1 MKDLKKQSEKKLKE
15 ALNPQQSALDSKGFP
30 VQENL
35 TRRMLF
41 DTAHAESMN
50 IADEDYKD
58 FRDALGEW
66 KWEVYSL
73 SMKPVTA
80 ELLKDY
86 TCFFIGSPKNDRFS
100 EEEIVEIVR
109 YLREGGA
116 CCIISASGGD
126 QYNNTN
132 LNDIADHLGFMFN
145 GDFLAHEEDFEGDD
159 FYDTVVKGVG
169 MSPLTMGVRSLYTG
183 PTCTIKITD
192 KSGAKSLA
200 YSHEPY
206 PESRHVA
213 VHGYYELGRFF
224 AAAAPMFRYIK
235 RHDNKFFLQGIFHWI
250 AQLRLDSE
258 ML

>member
-1 MKDLKKQSEKKLKE
+1 MQKAVDKE
-15 ALNPQQSALDSKGFP
+15 FQRRADEAAKKGFK
-30 VQENL
+30 VEENL

-41 DTAHAESMN
+41 DTAHAETMN

-58 FRDALGEW
+58 FRDFLTEN
-66 KWEVYSL
+66 KWEIYSL

-109 YLREGGA
+109 YLRDGGA

-126 QYNNTN
+126 QYNNSN
-132 LNDIADHLGFMFN
+132 LNDIADHLGFQFN

-250 AQLRLDSE
+250 SQLRLDSE